1 MFLILLLIILIAS
14 LNIISGLVIFV
25 KDKNKEIGIL
35 RTMGMSRFSVMKIFF
50 LIGSTIGII
59 GTIIGVLFG
68 ILFCINITRIQGFLE
83 NLFNA
88 NLFSSEIYY
97 LSSLPARI
105 DYFEV
110 MLIAILGLLLTFL
123 STIYPALKSSK
134 INPIEVIRNE

>member
-97 LSSLPARI
+97 LSSLPPRI

-123 STIYPALKSSK
+123 CL
-134 INPIEVIRNE
+134 